1 MEANS
6 LIQRRAYV
14 LRRKSLMAKK
24 NKNWIQKAVKQPGA
38 LRKTLG
44 VKAGQKI
51 PAKKLRAA
59 AKKPGKTGQ
68 RARLAE
74 TFKKMRRK
82 KS

>member
-1 MEANS
+1 
-6 LIQRRAYV
+6 
-14 LRRKSLMAKK
+14 MAKK
-24 NKNWIQKAVKQPGA
+24 NKKWIQKAIKKPGA

-44 VKAGQKI
+44 IKAGQKI

-74 TFKKMRRK
+74 TFRKMRKK

>member
-1 MEANS
+1 VEANS

-14 LRRKSLMAKK
+14 LRRKSLMVKK
-24 NKNWIQKAVKQPGA
+24 NKNWIQKAVKKPGA

>member
-1 MEANS
+1 
-6 LIQRRAYV
+6 
-14 LRRKSLMAKK
+14 MAKK
-24 NKNWIQKAVKQPGA
+24 NKNWIQKAVKKPGA

>member
-24 NKNWIQKAVKQPGA
+24 NKNWIQKAVKKPGA